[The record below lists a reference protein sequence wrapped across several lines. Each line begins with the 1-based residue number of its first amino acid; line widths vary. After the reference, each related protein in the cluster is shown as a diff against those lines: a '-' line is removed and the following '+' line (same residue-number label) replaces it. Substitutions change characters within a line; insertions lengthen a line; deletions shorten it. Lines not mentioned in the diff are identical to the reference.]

1 MNHQTRNN
9 RVIGD
14 MSKRRVVI
22 TGMGML
28 SPVGN
33 DVTSSWEAIRAGR
46 SGIGLIDRFDASE
59 YATRIG
65 GAVKDLDIEPWLSS
79 KEARKLDA
87 FIHYGLIAAQQ
98 AVDDSGLEQYS
109 KLDKERVG
117 IAIGSGIGGLEYIEK
132 NVLQMDKAG
141 PRKVSPFFVP
151 ASVINMISG
160 NAAIRFGYK
169 GPNIAIVTACTTGTH
184 NIGYSAR
191 TIAYGD
197 ADVMLAGGSEM
208 ATTRSGVAAFSS
220 ARALSTRNDE
230 PEKASRPWDRDRDGF
245 VLSDGAGVVV
255 LEELEHA
262 RARGATI
269 YGEVIGFGMSDDAH
283 HITAPPA
290 NGEGAARSM
299 QNAIRDAG
307 ISPDLVGYINA
318 HGTSTQVGDV
328 AEVAAVKSVF
338 GSHAEKLAMSS
349 TKSMTGHL
357 LGAAGAV
364 EAIFSVLAV
373 RDGVLPPTINL
384 DHPDEG
390 CDLDFVAHKA
400 RDADVKVALSNS
412 FGFGGTNGTLIVSR
426 YEG

>member
-1 MNHQTRNN
+1 
-9 RVIGD
+9 

-28 SPVGN
+28 SPLGN
-33 DVTSSWEAIRAGR
+33 DVASSWEGILAGR
-46 SGIGLIDRFDASE
+46 SGIGMIDRFDAFE
-59 YATRIG
+59 YNTRIG
-65 GAVKDLDIEPWLSS
+65 GAIKDLDLEPYLSV
-79 KEARKLDA
+79 KEARKLDT

-98 AVDDSGLEQYS
+98 AVDHSGLAEYEE
-109 KLDKERVG
+109 LDRERAG

-132 NVLQMDKAG
+132 SVLTMERSG

-160 NAAIRFGYK
+160 NAAIRFGYQ

-184 NIGYSAR
+184 NIGYAAR

-208 ATTRSGVAAFSS
+208 ATTRTGIAAFSS

-230 PEKASRPWDRDRDGF
+230 PEKASRPWDKDRDGF

-262 RARGATI
+262 KNRGATI
-269 YGEVIGFGMSDDAH
+269 YGELAGFGMSDDAH
-283 HITAPPA
+283 HITSPPED
-290 NGEGAARSM
+290 GKGAALSM
-299 QNAIRDAG
+299 NNALRDAG
-307 ISPDLVGYINA
+307 LKPEDVDYINA

-328 AEVAAVKSVF
+328 AEIAAVKRVF
-338 GSHAEKLAMSS
+338 GDHASRLAMSS
-349 TKSMTGHL
+349 TKSMTGHQ

-364 EAIFSVLAV
+364 EAIFSLLAI

-384 DHPDEG
+384 DNPDVG
-390 CDLDFVAHKA
+390 CDLDLVPNTCRKS
-400 RDADVKVALSNS
+400 DVRVALSNS
-412 FGFGGTNGTLIVSR
+412 FGFGGTNGTLIIRR